1 MLQDLRFI
9 MTHCTFDHE
18 ARTVRA
24 ETSVR
29 LLGTK
34 HNVLHSLCSVQ
45 MKIQAQI
52 SMCDIDQNLSWDFQ
66 PGTFIDYVRGTLL

>member
-1 MLQDLRFI
+1 

-34 HNVLHSLCSVQ
+34 HNVLHNLCCVQ